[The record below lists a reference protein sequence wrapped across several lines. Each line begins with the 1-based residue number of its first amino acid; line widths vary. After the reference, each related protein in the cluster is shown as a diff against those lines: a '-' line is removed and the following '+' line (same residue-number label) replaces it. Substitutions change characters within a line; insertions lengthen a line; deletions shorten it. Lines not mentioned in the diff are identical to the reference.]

1 MVHCITDSISLFIA
15 SQTVLTACSLS
26 SGLSTALWL
35 RIMNDLISRLPLSL
49 VTASAGNRPEA
60 TSESVNSYLE
70 IMSMCHKSCD
80 VVFHLIVKNMHILK
94 DEDDFTQLWSR
105 FISIMSTNAQSAH
118 RGQWWHDDMTET
130 LMVLLQLLRL
140 PDVPKG
146 SEKCIPLSTN
156 SIIQHSPMVTLT
168 SPISKHA
175 AQSGETTAHTAKTQ
189 HGIETSSTVGSNN
202 SYLGLFGWIVGPST
216 VAPDV
221 GRSQMDAVVEQHP
234 VDDAQLQ
241 PANHLIFEPFHD
253 ENGTNEEHTL
263 TGNHDGQLLVIAWK
277 TICSLHPVFP
287 GHLKSRNLHLYNKL
301 VSAVSYCEYLQSVTT
316 AERQTTTT
324 TAAAAAVGEVHS
336 RSAANT
342 TIVVHSSSAVASSID
357 VKVVTHTAVV
367 DISSPTA
374 TNKSNTSAEGARV
387 ALGTRPGLPLT
398 KTPRTNT
405 KSISSAKAAKPQIV

>member
-1 MVHCITDSISLFIA
+1 
-15 SQTVLTACSLS
+15 
-26 SGLSTALWL
+26 
-35 RIMNDLISRLPLSL
+35 MNDLISRLPLSL

-80 VVFHLIVKNMHILK
+80 VVFHLVVKNMHILK
-94 DEDDFTQLWSR
+94 DEDDFTHLWSR
-105 FISIMSTNAQSAH
+105 FISIVSTNAQSAH

-156 SIIQHSPMVTLT
+156 STLQHSPIVTLA
-168 SPISKHA
+168 SPTSKHA
-175 AQSGETTAHTAKTQ
+175 TQSGETKAHTAKTQ
-189 HGIETSSTVGSNN
+189 HGIEASPAVGSNN

-216 VAPDV
+216 IAPDV
-221 GRSQMDAVVEQHP
+221 GRSQMDAVVEQQS

-241 PANHLIFEPFHD
+241 PANHLVFEPFHD
-253 ENGTNEEHTL
+253 EDGINEEHTQ
-263 TGNHDGQLLVIAWK
+263 TANHDGQLLVIAWK
-277 TICSLHPVFP
+277 TICSLHPVFA

-301 VSAVSYCEYLQSVTT
+301 VSAVSYCEFLQSMTA
-316 AERQTTTT
+316 AERQTATTT
-324 TAAAAAVGEVHS
+324 AAAVGEVHS
-336 RSAANT
+336 RSAAAT
-342 TIVVHSSSAVASSID
+342 TIVVHSSSEVASSIE

-374 TNKSNTSAEGARV
+374 THKSNTAAVGARV
-387 ALGTRPGLPLT
+387 ALGTPPGLPFT

>member
-1 MVHCITDSISLFIA
+1 MVHCITDSISLFIV

-80 VVFHLIVKNMHILK
+80 VVFHLVVKNMHILK
-94 DEDDFTQLWSR
+94 DEDDFTHLWSR

-146 SEKCIPLSTN
+146 SEKCIPLSIN

-175 AQSGETTAHTAKTQ
+175 AQSGETTAHIAKTQ

-253 ENGTNEEHTL
+253 ENGTNEEHAL

-316 AERQTTTT
+316 AERQTATTT
-324 TAAAAAVGEVHS
+324 AAAVGEVHS

-342 TIVVHSSSAVASSID
+342 AIVVHSSSTVASSID
-357 VKVVTHTAVV
+357 VKVVTNTAVV

-374 TNKSNTSAEGARV
+374 TNKSNTAAEGARV

-405 KSISSAKAAKPQIV
+405 KSISSVKAAKPQIV